1 MRLSTIHQVGELE
14 RRRNVLLSFR
24 ENMDLV
30 ARIRTGVGLGSI
42 TENLS
47 EELNE
52 RLKPIVDADLAR
64 QVEEV
69 EAEMLALGVVVD

>member
-14 RRRNVLLSFR
+14 RRRNVLLSLR

-30 ARIRTGVGLGSI
+30 ARIRTGAGLGSI

-47 EELNE
+47 EELIE
-52 RLKPIVDADLAR
+52 RLKPIVGEDLAR
-64 QVEEV
+64 QIAAI